1 MYLRIYIGGV
11 RMLIT
16 VYIPCYRSAKMIERT
31 VGGIKEEF
39 QKHPEHDVQFV
50 LVNDGSP
57 DNTYEVIAE
66 MARVDKSITAIN
78 LSRNFGQSNA
88 KMAGLKYVHGDMM
101 IYMDDDGLHDPAD
114 IYKLVDKINEGYDI
128 VYVHFKKKAA
138 GFFKKLTSNMHNKV
152 AELMGTKLKG
162 VHRSPFFAW
171 SRFCIEKVKEY
182 HSPFPAVG
190 AYLLNFT
197 TKFANVEGTHRKR
210 MEGKSGYN
218 LKKSLLK
225 WANSV
230 TNFTLVPLRLATFC
244 GFGLCALSA
253 LEVLGMLIY
262 WIFASFSY
270 LTLILAFITLFA
282 GLIMIFIGILGEVVG
297 RMYMMMSE
305 KPQYCIREG
314 VNMEEYH
321 EENRI
326 K

>member
-1 MYLRIYIGGV
+1 
-11 RMLIT
+11 MLIT

-39 QKHPEHDVQFV
+39 NKHSEYDVQFV

-57 DNTYEVIAE
+57 DNTYEVISE
-66 MARVDKSITAIN
+66 MARQDKSITAIN

-88 KMAGLKYVHGDMM
+88 KMAGLKYVHGDIMV
-101 IYMDDDGLHDPAD
+101 YMDDDGQHDPAD
-114 IYKLVDKINEGYDI
+114 IFKLIEKIKEGYDV
-128 VYVHFKKKAA
+128 VYVHFKKKKA
-138 GFFKKLTSNMHNKV
+138 GFIKKLTSDMHNKV

-171 SRFCIEKVKEY
+171 SRFCIDKVKEY
-182 HSPFPAVG
+182 NSPFPAVG

-197 TKFANVEGTHRKR
+197 TKFSDVEGTHRKR

-218 LKKSLLK
+218 LKKSLVK

-230 TNFTLVPLRLATFC
+230 TNFTLVPLRISTFC
-244 GFGLCALSA
+244 GAFLCALSVIE
-253 LEVLGMLIY
+253 LLGMLLY

-270 LTLILAFITLFA
+270 LTLILSMVTLFA
-282 GLIMIFIGILGEVVG
+282 GMIMIFIGILGEIVG
-297 RMYMMMSE
+297 RMYMMMSD

-321 EENRI
+321 EENCT